1 MRYKHVVFIL
11 PLLSLPLGLNAE
23 PLTNNQGSIP
33 YSQNKAAGYSVSK
46 PENFVLGESVEYIK
60 KEALKVCKSIEE
72 REIAPITGPLA
83 KLSQNQIDCEGL
95 YYAGKP
101 RSVELVFQDDQLD
114 LIWILIPELEKE
126 HINNA
131 MTKTYGAPT
140 MVIDYGAIYLQ
151 VNAAVRNKPSEVL
164 FASSRQTKVMLKKL
178 KEEN

>member
-11 PLLSLPLGLNAE
+11 SLLSLSLGLNAE
-23 PLTNNQGSIP
+23 PLSNKQGNVPHDQI
-33 YSQNKAAGYSVSK
+33 NAAGYSVSK

-60 KEALKVCKSIEE
+60 KETLKACKSIEE
-72 REIAPITGPLA
+72 REIVPITGPLA
-83 KLSQNQIDCEGL
+83 KLSQKQIDCEGF

-126 HINNA
+126 HIKNA
-131 MTKTYGAPT
+131 MTETYGAPT
-140 MVIDYGAIYLQ
+140 MVVDYGAIYLQ

-164 FASSRQTKVMLKKL
+164 FASSRQTKAMLKKL
-178 KEEN
+178 KEKN